1 MSGMTIDGRVY
12 LGMTRVDQGKLGMTS
27 DYW

>member
-1 MSGMTIDGRVY
+1 MSGMTRDGRVC
-12 LGMTRVDQGKLGMTS
+12 LGMAGDDQGKLGMTS